1 MSVSFKLCSRA
12 RNHSFFIW
20 QVSSLIRRSLKDP
33 LIQGSMRQT
42 LNIQLLCSWPHSG
55 SMRRL
60 RKPRPEA
67 VSSFNNLISVCKFH
81 RNGTAS
87 RLKAQGRLS
96 CTEDSRIGNPKF
108 GKSMKSLS
116 FWRPHPEGPVVA
128 KCTASVTQCAMPMRH
143 HYSTDNR

>member
-1 MSVSFKLCSRA
+1 MSVSCKLCSRA

-20 QVSSLIRRSLKDP
+20 QVTSLIRRNLKDP

-81 RNGTAS
+81 RNGNGI
-87 RLKAQGRLS
+87 KAQGTTRS
-96 CTEDSRIGNPKF
+96 SFMYGRFKNW
-108 GKSMKSLS
+108 KSKIRKKYEKSKLLAATPWGPGRRQVHSLS
-116 FWRPHPEGPVVA
+116 DSVCNAYE
-128 KCTASVTQCAMPMRH
+128 ASL
-143 HYSTDNR
+143 